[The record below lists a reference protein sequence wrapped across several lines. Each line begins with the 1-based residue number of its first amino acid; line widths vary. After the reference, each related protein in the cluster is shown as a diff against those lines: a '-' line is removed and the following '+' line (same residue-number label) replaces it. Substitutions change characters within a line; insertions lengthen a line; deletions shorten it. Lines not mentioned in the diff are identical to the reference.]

1 MLISE
6 ICQNIWNIFL
16 LKHHAYDDVY
26 QVGMKTVESFRAN
39 AKRKTGSARPN
50 RRTAE
55 MVE

>member
-50 RRTAE
+50 RRTVE